1 MKKNMTIKDVA
12 EKCGVSTQT
21 ISRVINESENVS
33 ENTRQFVKK
42 KIEELGYKPNL
53 YAKNLSNRKTKNILV
68 SIRRSKGHTAT
79 IWTNILVSEIFAYN
93 KDKNVSLFM
102 EQYYNDEDLKNSL
115 LNTSNTFIDG
125 VVIFYEKEK
134 DKRIEILKKEKIPFI
149 VLGKSYSEENIYVS
163 NDDFNSVFKATEY
176 LFRKNIENIVFITAN
191 PTPMNIER
199 KNGIIEAYRNNNKSL
214 KNLRVMENMK
224 NQKEIYKLVKE
235 LENKKSLPEAFF
247 VSGDEKAIAVLKA
260 LNDLKIRIPD
270 EVSVLGLDNIPI
282 SEFFSPGL
290 TTLALNY
297 KKISERVYEKLI
309 NMINGIKEYS
319 EEIPGEIVE
328 RESVRK

>member
-1 MKKNMTIKDVA
+1 MKKNMTKKDVA

-21 ISRVINESENVS
+21 ISRVINESTNVRES
-33 ENTRQFVKK
+33 TRQFVKK

-68 SIRRSKGHTAT
+68 SIRRNKGHTAT

-102 EQYYNDEDLKNSL
+102 EQYYDDEDLKNSL

-125 VVIFYEKEK
+125 AIIFYEKK
-134 DKRIEILKKEKIPFI
+134 NDKRIQILRKEKIPFI
-149 VLGKSYSEENIYVS
+149 VLGKSYSEENVYVS
-163 NDDFNSVFKATEY
+163 NDDYNSVFKATEY
-176 LFRKNIENIVFITAN
+176 LFGKNIENIVFITAN

-199 KNGIIEAYRNNNKSL
+199 KNGIIEAYQKNNKSL
-214 KNLRVMENMK
+214 KTLKIMEKMN

-235 LENKKSLPEAFF
+235 LERKNLLPEAFF

-260 LNDLKIRIPD
+260 LNDLKINIPD
-270 EVSVLGLDNIPI
+270 EISVLGLDNIPI

-309 NMINGIKEYS
+309 NMMNEKKEYS

>member
-21 ISRVINESENVS
+21 ISRVINESTNVRES
-33 ENTRQFVKK
+33 TRQFVKK

-68 SIRRSKGHTAT
+68 SIRRNKGHTAT

-102 EQYYNDEDLKNSL
+102 EQYYDDEDLKNSL

-125 VVIFYEKEK
+125 AIVFYEKK
-134 DKRIEILKKEKIPFI
+134 NDKRIQILRKEKIPFI

-163 NDDFNSVFKATEY
+163 NDDYNSVFKATEY

-214 KNLRVMENMK
+214 KNLRVMEKMK